1 MPQPLPVLTGLFG
14 KTSKYMAP
22 NDQNSIMMML
32 GEIKG
37 DIKAIHDKLDDSI
50 KKTNEVDSRV
60 TLLEHWKTGLM
71 GKLSIITIV
80 ITGAWALIIK
90 KI

>member
-1 MPQPLPVLTGLFG
+1 
-14 KTSKYMAP
+14 MAP
-22 NDQNSIMMML
+22 NDQNNIIMLL

-37 DIKAIHDKLDDSI
+37 DLKAIHDKLEDSI
-50 KKTNEVDSRV
+50 KKTETHDTRLNV
-60 TLLEHWKTGLM
+60 LEHWKTGLM